1 MLAAAEAA
9 IDDAAEDDAQR
20 ERNRARL
27 YAPPR
32 PAGAVGRRENRLA
45 ATRLDQAGA
54 AAIMAQLAAQDA
66 QLAGRRT
73 G

>member
-27 YAPPR
+27 YAPPHR
-32 PAGAVGRRENRLA
+32 AAGDRRVSRQA
-45 ATRLDQAGA
+45 ATRLDPSGA
-54 AAIMAQLAAQDA
+54 AALMAQLAAQDA
-66 QLAGRRT
+66 QFAGRHT